1 MDNADYFCDNPAC
14 VLHVQPGSPGV
25 TGTGEWALLP
35 NGCMYA
41 RMWVNDRFL
50 CHVCALYPD
59 RSLTGDAIVHQ
70 SNSS

>member
-1 MDNADYFCDNPAC
+1 MTWVSIKHSRTPRKPSMLIGKYVIFNI
-14 VLHVQPGSPGV
+14 S
-25 TGTGEWALLP
+25 
-35 NGCMYA
+35 MYA